1 MIFAGAGFSGDEQRG
16 GRRRYFFRDSQQPLG
31 RRVSGDP
38 WKTLRHG

>member
-16 GRRRYFFRDSQQPLG
+16 GRRRDFFRNSQQALG
-31 RRVSGDP
+31 RRVGGNP